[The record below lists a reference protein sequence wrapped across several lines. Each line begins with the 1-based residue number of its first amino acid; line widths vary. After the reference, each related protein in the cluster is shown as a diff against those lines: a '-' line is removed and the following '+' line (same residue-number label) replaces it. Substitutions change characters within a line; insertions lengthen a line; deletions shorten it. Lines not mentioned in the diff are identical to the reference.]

1 MKSMSRRS
9 NNNRQPKPSFEEA
22 YAQLEETVRALET
35 GGVPLAEATRL
46 FEEGM
51 RLARICQEH
60 LAATELKVTR
70 LQRSYGAQMEMPG
83 ETEDEETQP
92 ETQAEPRAGGTSA

>member
-1 MKSMSRRS
+1 LAKRNRS
-9 NNNRQPKPSFEEA
+9 NQNKPSFEEA
-22 YAQLEETVRALET
+22 YAQLDQTVRSLEA
-35 GGVPLAEATRL
+35 GGVTLDEATRL

-70 LQRSYGAQMEMPG
+70 LQRSFGEQMEFIGQGGADAHEDPGAQ
-83 ETEDEETQP
+83 
-92 ETQAEPRAGGTSA
+92 A

>member
-1 MKSMSRRS
+1 MPPRKNS
-9 NNNRQPKPSFEEA
+9 NANGKTPSFEEA
-22 YAQLEETVRALET
+22 YAHLEQTVRALEA
-35 GGVPLAEATRL
+35 GGIPLDEATRL

-70 LQRSYGAQMEMPG
+70 LQRSFGEQMGFIGESADEDGEAEAGEESGA
-83 ETEDEETQP
+83 
-92 ETQAEPRAGGTSA
+92 